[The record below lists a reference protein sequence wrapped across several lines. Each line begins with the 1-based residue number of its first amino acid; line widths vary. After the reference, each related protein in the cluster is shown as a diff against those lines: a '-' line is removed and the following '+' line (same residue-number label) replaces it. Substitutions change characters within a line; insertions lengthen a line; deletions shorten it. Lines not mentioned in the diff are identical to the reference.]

1 MDKMVFI
8 SNMQRLD
15 KAYPPKIPLN
25 KVQLQEKVNFWYE
38 YFADC
43 KEKIFEQAVTNYIK
57 HEEFP
62 PSIAGVMKYYRE
74 IETYL
79 KEMKEF
85 LFSQYSMMMATWDEN
100 LDQETLNEFVK
111 VVRKYPGD
119 KKKEAAI
126 EITNRAISY
135 HHDCEYDG
143 RKAPSLLEY
152 LRGER

>member
-25 KVQLQEKVNFWYE
+25 KAQLQEKVNFWYE

-62 PSIAGVMKYYRE
+62 PSIAGVMKYYCE

-79 KEMKEF
+79 KEMREF

-100 LDQETLNEFVK
+100 QDQDTLNEFVRII
-111 VVRKYPGD
+111 RKYPRE

-126 EITNRAISY
+126 EITNKAISY
-135 HHDCEYDG
+135 HHDCEYEG
-143 RKAPSLLEY
+143 RTAPSLLEY
-152 LRGER
+152 LRGVK

>member
-79 KEMKEF
+79 KEMREF

-100 LDQETLNEFVK
+100 QDQDTLNEFVRII
-111 VVRKYPGD
+111 RKYPRE

-126 EITNRAISY
+126 EITNKAISY
-135 HHDCEYDG
+135 HHDCEYEG
-143 RKAPSLLEY
+143 RTAPSLLEY
-152 LRGER
+152 LRGVK

>member
-1 MDKMVFI
+1 MDKKVFI

-79 KEMKEF
+79 KEMREF

-100 LDQETLNEFVK
+100 QDQDTLNEFVRII
-111 VVRKYPGD
+111 RKYPRD

-126 EITNRAISY
+126 EITNKAISY
-135 HHDCEYDG
+135 HHDCEYEG
-143 RKAPSLLEY
+143 RTAPSLLEY
-152 LRGER
+152 LRGVK

>member
-1 MDKMVFI
+1 MDKNVLI
-8 SNMQRLD
+8 NSLQRLE
-15 KAYPPKIPLN
+15 KAYPSKEAPTLK
-25 KVQLQEKVNFWYE
+25 QMQEKVDFWFE

-79 KEMKEF
+79 KEMREF

-100 LDQETLNEFVK
+100 QDQDTLNEFVRII
-111 VVRKYPGD
+111 RKYPRE

-126 EITNRAISY
+126 EITNKAISY
-135 HHDCEYDG
+135 HHDCEYEG
-143 RKAPSLLEY
+143 RTAPSLLEY
-152 LRGER
+152 LRGVK